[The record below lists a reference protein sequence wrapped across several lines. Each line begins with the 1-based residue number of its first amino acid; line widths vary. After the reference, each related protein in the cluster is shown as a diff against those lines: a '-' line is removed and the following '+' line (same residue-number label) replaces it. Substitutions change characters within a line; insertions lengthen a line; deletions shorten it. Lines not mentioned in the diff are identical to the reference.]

1 MMGLLPTLPALS
13 DNRRLRPWAFLLLYI
28 SQGVPIGLA
37 SIAIPAWLAAKGASV
52 GDIGFVMGI
61 TMLPWS
67 LKLVNGMVI
76 DRFCYAPMGR
86 KRAWVIGAQAVMLAT
101 LLAAALLN
109 PAPADLTLLAALGF
123 ALTLCA
129 TVSDVAVDGMAV
141 DLIPEDE
148 RETITAW
155 MFGGQTAGY
164 AGVGALSGMML
175 AVGGVALAALACGII
190 VALLTLMVTGLRER
204 PGERLLPWT
213 KGAASAQCLERSHT
227 KFLPILKQ
235 VLQGLLQWRTALFM
249 AGGAIVAS
257 SISLSEI
264 FGPAFSASALGWSSE
279 DYPNFYGASSVV
291 TTLAVMVCMGPL
303 IKRFGTI
310 GVFMAFTG
318 VMMIANVAVFLI
330 GTDAFSTLAMQA
342 YITVIWASFLGFVIL
357 ICAWSM
363 NLTNPLVAASQ
374 FALFMAIPN
383 FARSFSLGGYGQF
396 VEAYGYDAAFL
407 VAAGSIAVGVS
418 LCLLAGYGRLETI
431 PANSSAAPIANNS
444 ATLPQGAIA

>member
-1 MMGLLPTLPALS
+1 
-13 DNRRLRPWAFLLLYI
+13 
-28 SQGVPIGLA
+28 
-37 SIAIPAWLAAKGASV
+37 
-52 GDIGFVMGI
+52 
-61 TMLPWS
+61 MLPWS

-101 LLAAALLN
+101 LLVAALLN
-109 PAPADLTLLAALGF
+109 PAPADLTMLAALGF
-123 ALTLCA
+123 ALTLCG

-155 MFGGQTAGY
+155 MFGGQTVGY

-175 AVGGVALAALACGII
+175 ASGGVALAASACII
-190 VALLTLMVTGLRER
+190 VVALLTLMVTLLRER

-213 KGAASAQCLERSHT
+213 RGTASAQCLERTHT

-235 VLQGLLQWRTALFM
+235 VLLGLVNWRTALFM
-249 AGGAIVAS
+249 AGGAMVAS
-257 SISLSEI
+257 SISLAEI
-264 FGPAFSASALGWSSE
+264 FGPAFSASSLGWGGE

-291 TTLAVMVCMGPL
+291 TTLALMVCMGPL
-303 IKRFGTI
+303 IKKFGNITVFI
-310 GVFMAFTG
+310 GLTG
-318 VMMIANVAVFLI
+318 VMAIANAAVFLV
-330 GTDAFSTLAMQA
+330 GSDAFTTLAMQA
-342 YITVIWASFLGFVIL
+342 YITVIWAGFIGFVIL

-383 FARSFSLGGYGQF
+383 FARSFTLGGYGQF
-396 VEAYGYDAAFL
+396 IEAYGYDAAFL
-407 VAAGSIAVGVS
+407 VATGSIAAGVG
-418 LCLLAGYGRLETI
+418 LCLIAGYGRMATL
-431 PANSSAAPIANNS
+431 PANSGSARNADQTI
-444 ATLPQGAIA
+444 LPQGALA